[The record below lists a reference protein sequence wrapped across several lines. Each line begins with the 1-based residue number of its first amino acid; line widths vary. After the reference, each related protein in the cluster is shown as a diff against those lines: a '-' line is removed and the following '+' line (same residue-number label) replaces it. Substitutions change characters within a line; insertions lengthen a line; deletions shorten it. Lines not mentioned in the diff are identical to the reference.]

1 MNGFLG
7 GFGVIAAIILF
18 VVAHEAGHFFA
29 AKATGMKVTEF
40 FIGFGP
46 RIWSFKRGDTE
57 YGIKPLPL
65 GAYVR
70 IVGMS
75 ALEDVD
81 PEDAGRTYREKEFWK
96 KSVVVLA
103 GIAANFL
110 LAFFIFFGLILSI
123 GDQEP
128 TTEVAEVVALE
139 GGEQVAAAGAG
150 VLAGDEIVAIDGVAV
165 TDWDSLAATVAA
177 SAGERVD
184 IAVLRDGAS
193 LTLPATL
200 GARIDPATGDE
211 VGFLGVRP
219 EIDQQP
225 VSVFT
230 ATGRAGREVVFQIGQ
245 TFQIFGRIFRFDTLG
260 QLANG
265 IVGGEV
271 DDEVRPVSVVGLA
284 QIGAQAETV
293 GVARL
298 LFLMAAV
305 NVVLGTINGLPL
317 FPLDGGHFAVAL
329 FEKVTRRKVDIRALV
344 PVAVLVIGA
353 LALVGVMSIILDIV
367 NPIEL
372 PS

>member
-7 GFGVIAAIILF
+7 GFGVIAAIIIF

-40 FIGFGP
+40 FLGFGP
-46 RIWSFKRGDTE
+46 RIWSFKRGETE
-57 YGIKPLPL
+57 YGIKPLPF

-81 PEDAGRTYREKEFWK
+81 PEDVGRTYREKEFWK

-110 LAFFIFFGLILSI
+110 LAFIILFGLAYSA
-123 GDQEP
+123 GDQTL
-128 TTEVAEVVALE
+128 TTEVSEVVDPE
-139 GGEQVAAAGAG
+139 GPATTAAMDAGIQPGDVIVGVDGVRIDDWETLIETISGAAGQD
-150 VLAGDEIVAIDGVAV
+150 VTIDIV
-165 TDWDSLAATVAA
+165 
-177 SAGERVD
+177 
-184 IAVLRDGAS
+184 RDGEELS
-193 LTLPATL
+193 LPASIGT
-200 GARIDPATGDE
+200 REDPATGE
-211 VGFLGVRP
+211 TIGFLGVAP
-219 EIDQQP
+219 GFEQEPI
-225 VSVFT
+225 SVFT
-230 ATGRAGREVVFQIGQ
+230 ATGRAAREVGFQVTS
-245 TFQIFGRIFRFDTLG
+245 TFEIFSRIFRFDTLG
-260 QLANG
+260 QLFGG
-265 IVGGEV
+265 ITGGEV
-271 DDEVRPVSVVGLA
+271 DEEVRPVSVVGLA
-284 QIGAQAETV
+284 QLGAQADEL
-293 GVARL
+293 GIERL
-298 LFLMAAV
+298 LYLMAAV

-353 LALVGVMSIILDIV
+353 LTIVGVLSIILDIV